1 MLKCIKRSKR
11 RKTMPKIN
19 IMYEIEPDYLN
30 DETPEKPDDKN
41 KIVYEKGKN
50 VEVSEKV
57 FDLMMDEGLL
67 RKTDNGYV
75 FIGKYEDLHGKK
87 KKKPQFQ

>member
-1 MLKCIKRSKR
+1 MLKCIKRSER

-30 DETPEKPDDKN
+30 EEPIENKN
-41 KIVYEKGKN
+41 KTIYEKGKN
-50 VEVSEKV
+50 VEISEKV

-67 RKTDNGYV
+67 RKTDTGYV

-87 KKKPQFQ
+87 KKKRRFQ